1 ITRGM
6 SREPMIAWLRE
17 KWGMKLVEEFAPKIL
32 AQMTKVIVNGCW
44 IGSVD
49 SPTEC
54 IEKFRLYKRNAL
66 IPIYSSATFDIQSNT
81 IFVYTDAGR
90 LCRPIFYRDEA
101 TGRASYQS
109 KKVLKMLQD
118 GEFSWTDLISGFNK
132 KRATIK
138 FDPSQMKIYE
148 LFELY
153 EGVETETNPAKLERF
168 LTDKAVLDYIDTS
181 ESENAYIALN
191 ADYFE
196 MGRIDQ
202 DSGSGHIEDNSASP
216 SSNSSTVS
224 TALTKSTKHT
234 HCEIHNSLILGMMC
248 NMIIFPEN
256 NPAAILAFI
265 AALLTMMLGSIPQQD
280 VFQRVTSSKTV
291 GIAQSAAIL
300 GGLLYFAFA
309 FVPMYLV
316 YSGTLID
323 PEMVSSLL
331 ETDSQLIL
339 PQLILKHTPLFA
351 QIMFFGALLSAL
363 KSCASA
369 TLLAPSVSF
378 SENII
383 KDFFDHPSPKKMLSI
398 MRITVVVFAV
408 IVTVVAM
415 NSQLSIFKMVENAY
429 KVTLVGAFIPLVFGI
444 YWKRANPIGGLL
456 SLTFGIVSWL
466 LAELVLPGFIVP
478 AQLLGLLASLA
489 GMLIGGFLIPQEF
502 LKKGLA
508 RRIDQQ

>member
-1 ITRGM
+1 
-6 SREPMIAWLRE
+6 
-17 KWGMKLVEEFAPKIL
+17 
-32 AQMTKVIVNGCW
+32 
-44 IGSVD
+44 
-49 SPTEC
+49 
-54 IEKFRLYKRNAL
+54 
-66 IPIYSSATFDIQSNT
+66 
-81 IFVYTDAGR
+81 
-90 LCRPIFYRDEA
+90 
-101 TGRASYQS
+101 
-109 KKVLKMLQD
+109 
-118 GEFSWTDLISGFNK
+118 
-132 KRATIK
+132 
-138 FDPSQMKIYE
+138 
-148 LFELY
+148 
-153 EGVETETNPAKLERF
+153 
-168 LTDKAVLDYIDTS
+168 
-181 ESENAYIALN
+181 
-191 ADYFE
+191 
-196 MGRIDQ
+196 
-202 DSGSGHIEDNSASP
+202 
-216 SSNSSTVS
+216 
-224 TALTKSTKHT
+224 
-234 HCEIHNSLILGMMC
+234 
-248 NMIIFPEN
+248 
-256 NPAAILAFI
+256 
-265 AALLTMMLGSIPQQD
+265 
-280 VFQRVTSSKTV
+280 
-291 GIAQSAAIL
+291 
-300 GGLLYFAFA
+300 
-309 FVPMYLV
+309 MYLV

-383 KDFFDHPSPKKMLSI
+383 KDFFDHPSPKKMLLI
-398 MRITVVVFAV
+398 MRITVIVFAV

-466 LAELVLPGFIVP
+466 LAELVLPEFIVP

-508 RRIDQQ
+508 RRMDQQ

>member
-1 ITRGM
+1 
-6 SREPMIAWLRE
+6 
-17 KWGMKLVEEFAPKIL
+17 
-32 AQMTKVIVNGCW
+32 
-44 IGSVD
+44 
-49 SPTEC
+49 
-54 IEKFRLYKRNAL
+54 
-66 IPIYSSATFDIQSNT
+66 
-81 IFVYTDAGR
+81 
-90 LCRPIFYRDEA
+90 
-101 TGRASYQS
+101 
-109 KKVLKMLQD
+109 
-118 GEFSWTDLISGFNK
+118 
-132 KRATIK
+132 
-138 FDPSQMKIYE
+138 
-148 LFELY
+148 
-153 EGVETETNPAKLERF
+153 
-168 LTDKAVLDYIDTS
+168 
-181 ESENAYIALN
+181 
-191 ADYFE
+191 
-196 MGRIDQ
+196 
-202 DSGSGHIEDNSASP
+202 
-216 SSNSSTVS
+216 
-224 TALTKSTKHT
+224 
-234 HCEIHNSLILGMMC
+234 
-248 NMIIFPEN
+248 
-256 NPAAILAFI
+256 
-265 AALLTMMLGSIPQQD
+265 
-280 VFQRVTSSKTV
+280 
-291 GIAQSAAIL
+291 
-300 GGLLYFAFA
+300 
-309 FVPMYLV
+309 MYLV

-383 KDFFDHPSPKKMLSI
+383 KDFFDNPSPKKMLLI

-508 RRIDQQ
+508 RRINQQ

>member
-1 ITRGM
+1 
-6 SREPMIAWLRE
+6 
-17 KWGMKLVEEFAPKIL
+17 
-32 AQMTKVIVNGCW
+32 
-44 IGSVD
+44 
-49 SPTEC
+49 
-54 IEKFRLYKRNAL
+54 
-66 IPIYSSATFDIQSNT
+66 
-81 IFVYTDAGR
+81 
-90 LCRPIFYRDEA
+90 
-101 TGRASYQS
+101 
-109 KKVLKMLQD
+109 
-118 GEFSWTDLISGFNK
+118 
-132 KRATIK
+132 
-138 FDPSQMKIYE
+138 
-148 LFELY
+148 
-153 EGVETETNPAKLERF
+153 
-168 LTDKAVLDYIDTS
+168 
-181 ESENAYIALN
+181 
-191 ADYFE
+191 
-196 MGRIDQ
+196 
-202 DSGSGHIEDNSASP
+202 
-216 SSNSSTVS
+216 
-224 TALTKSTKHT
+224 
-234 HCEIHNSLILGMMC
+234 
-248 NMIIFPEN
+248 
-256 NPAAILAFI
+256 
-265 AALLTMMLGSIPQQD
+265 LGSIPQQD

>member
-1 ITRGM
+1 
-6 SREPMIAWLRE
+6 
-17 KWGMKLVEEFAPKIL
+17 
-32 AQMTKVIVNGCW
+32 
-44 IGSVD
+44 
-49 SPTEC
+49 
-54 IEKFRLYKRNAL
+54 
-66 IPIYSSATFDIQSNT
+66 
-81 IFVYTDAGR
+81 
-90 LCRPIFYRDEA
+90 
-101 TGRASYQS
+101 
-109 KKVLKMLQD
+109 
-118 GEFSWTDLISGFNK
+118 
-132 KRATIK
+132 
-138 FDPSQMKIYE
+138 
-148 LFELY
+148 
-153 EGVETETNPAKLERF
+153 
-168 LTDKAVLDYIDTS
+168 
-181 ESENAYIALN
+181 
-191 ADYFE
+191 
-196 MGRIDQ
+196 
-202 DSGSGHIEDNSASP
+202 
-216 SSNSSTVS
+216 
-224 TALTKSTKHT
+224 
-234 HCEIHNSLILGMMC
+234 
-248 NMIIFPEN
+248 
-256 NPAAILAFI
+256 
-265 AALLTMMLGSIPQQD
+265 MMLGSIPQQD

-323 PEMVSSLL
+323 PEMVGSLL

-383 KDFFDHPSPKKMLSI
+383 KDFFDNPSPKKMLLI

-508 RRIDQQ
+508 RRINQQ